1 MLKTQSMS
9 SGNPLF
15 LCRDCLLGLL
25 SGRAKP
31 ERMGDKDMSSL
42 REMQARHRV
51 FSGKHNNGAI
61 RVGLE
66 FIDSIVAS
74 GMGPMNYG

>member
-1 MLKTQSMS
+1 
-9 SGNPLF
+9 
-15 LCRDCLLGLL
+15 
-25 SGRAKP
+25 
-31 ERMGDKDMSSL
+31 MGDKDMSSL